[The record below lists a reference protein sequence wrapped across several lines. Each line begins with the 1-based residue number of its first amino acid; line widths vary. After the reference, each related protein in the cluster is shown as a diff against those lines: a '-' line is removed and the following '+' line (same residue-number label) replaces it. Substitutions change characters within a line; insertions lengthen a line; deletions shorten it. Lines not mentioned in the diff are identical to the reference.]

1 MSALSAPSGH
11 LPLEGK
17 ADDTRIT
24 SSKKGGEAA
33 TFILH
38 SSFPLYLI
46 PQNRSVF
53 SFAHFV
59 STSSETP
66 MYCAS
71 VLAT

>member
-1 MSALSAPSGH
+1 MRRTTISHFAFLIQSKLSNVIKGEPSPR
-11 LPLEGK
+11 L
-17 ADDTRIT
+17 
-24 SSKKGGEAA
+24 
-33 TFILH
+33 
-38 SSFPLYLI
+38 PLYLI